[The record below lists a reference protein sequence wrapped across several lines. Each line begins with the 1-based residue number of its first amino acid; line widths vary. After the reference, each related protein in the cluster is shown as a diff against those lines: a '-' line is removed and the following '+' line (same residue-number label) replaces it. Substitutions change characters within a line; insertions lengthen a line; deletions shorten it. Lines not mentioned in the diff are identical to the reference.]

1 MQIVTRHTNPD
12 IWIEQMFSAQAA
24 RKGGVVRRSLTWV
37 DREVGRDRFM
47 QEVRRRGF
55 HLIETA
61 DQFLVVC
68 HNGPI
73 RILF

>member
-1 MQIVTRHTNPD
+1 MQTVTRHTTPD
-12 IWIEQMFSAQAA
+12 IWLDQMFSAQAA
-24 RKGGVVRRSLTWV
+24 RKGGVVRRSLSWV
-37 DREVGRDRFM
+37 EREVGRDRFIH
-47 QEVRRRGF
+47 EVRIRGF

-68 HNGPI
+68 HNGSI

>member
-1 MQIVTRHTNPD
+1 MHNVMRQTSPD
-12 IWIEQMFSAQAA
+12 IWIDQMFSAQAA
-24 RKGGVVRRSLTWV
+24 RKGGVVRRSQSWV
-37 DREVGRDRFM
+37 DREVGRERFM
-47 QEVRRRGF
+47 HEVRLRGF

-61 DQFLVVC
+61 DQFVVVC

>member
-1 MQIVTRHTNPD
+1 MTDITRPVPPD
-12 IWIEQMFSAQAA
+12 PWIDQLFSSQAA
-24 RKGGVVRRSLTWV
+24 QKGSVVRRSQAWV
-37 DREVGRDRFM
+37 QREVGREEF
-47 QEVRRRGF
+47 EAEIKRRGF

-68 HNGPI
+68 HNGAI